1 MAWEKEKY
9 LNHIGSH
16 RKFCLEA
23 NLLVNPLEELANWNK
38 KGKRRSVLLL
48 LASVILTVLVPT

>member
-1 MAWEKEKY
+1 MVWEKEKY

-16 RKFCLEA
+16 SKFCIEA
-23 NLLVNPLEELANWNK
+23 SLPVNPLEELANWNK

-48 LASVILTVLVPT
+48 WVSIALRVSVPT